1 MLRIRSIIR
10 TGLLGIT
17 AMILTIAYPVATFA
31 DASSDCAPPTY
42 SDGGVHKPVGADSG
56 MYTYVCTGTYAGKWV
71 SAYYVFDPDTYV
83 VTPLYAPDYTYDCSG
98 SQWYKTEWDFSAASN
113 SYVKNR
119 VVAGNPGLPTGCAV
133 ATPTGTGGSGA
144 SGSIDTTGPGST
156 NTTDSNGATAG
167 NISTTGPGSTNTS
180 TANGNNDTTINNG
193 TNVAMH
199 NTIDSVSA
207 SGNSLVL
214 SNTGAG
220 NATTGNSTDVAN
232 VVNLLQSSSNAL
244 GAGSNVITFTKNI
257 DGDVYGDLIL
267 DPNMLG
273 TLQPA
278 NTSSADNTSLT
289 INTSTQ
295 AAINN
300 NITVGANSGNA
311 TVASNTQAGDATT
324 GNANAVANVVNMINS
339 ILSAG
344 HSFIG
349 TININGNLD
358 GDILLPDNFVD
369 QLVASNVPTVTVS
382 VPTGM
387 NNTTASDTSNT
398 NVTNS
403 NNLGINN
410 QVSTAATSGSA
421 NVTANTSAGS
431 GQTGNATTNVTA
443 FNLTGSH
450 VIGNNAVL
458 VFVNVHGSWVGLIVN
473 APQGATA
480 AELGGGVTQNT
491 TSTAN
496 TAVNNTTNEQINNRI
511 NVAAH
516 SGDAT
521 ITNNTKAGNAK
532 TGNSGASANLL
543 NVENSFQTLSGWLG
557 ILFINVFGTWHGSF
571 GVNTAAGNPRGGT
584 SAAPAA
590 LPGAGGTGTQVI
602 PVFKFVP
609 HTSGSS
615 SGGHGGSSSS
625 TRYQAVPYES
635 ASTGGSSSNSQ
646 LGNQPERAVLASAS
660 TNSNPPSS
668 QAPHNGLAKKLAI
681 IGGGTVAY
689 IAMDAFY
696 SRRSDNKKAKKAAQA
711 ANLTHTTAAR

>member
-1 MLRIRSIIR
+1 
-10 TGLLGIT
+10 
-17 AMILTIAYPVATFA
+17 
-31 DASSDCAPPTY
+31 
-42 SDGGVHKPVGADSG
+42 
-56 MYTYVCTGTYAGKWV
+56 MYTYECSGTYAGKWV
-71 SAYYVFDPDTYV
+71 SAYYVFDPDTYA
-83 VTPLYAPDYTYDCSG
+83 VTPLYAPDYNYDCAG
-98 SQWYKTEWDFSAASN
+98 GQWYKTEWDFSAATN

-119 VVAGNPGLPTGCAV
+119 VVSTNPGLPTGCAV
-133 ATPTGTGGSGA
+133 ATPTDSGSGG
-144 SGSIDTTGPGST
+144 SGSIDTTGPDST
-156 NTTDSNGATAG
+156 NTTDSNGAAAG

-180 TANGNNDTTINNG
+180 TANGNNDTTVNNG

-199 NTIDSVSA
+199 NTIDSVST

-220 NATTGNSTDVAN
+220 GATTGDSTDVAN

-278 NTSSADNTSLT
+278 NTSSADNTNLT

-300 NITVGANSGNA
+300 NITVGATSGNA

-382 VPTGM
+382 VPTSL
-387 NNTTASDTSNT
+387 NDTTVSNTSNT

-410 QVSTAATSGSA
+410 QVTTAASSGNA

-443 FNLTGSH
+443 FNLTGSR
-450 VIGNNAVL
+450 VIGNNAIL

-491 TSTAN
+491 TTTAN
-496 TAVNNTTNEQINNRI
+496 TAVNNTTKEQINNRI
-511 NVAAH
+511 NVAAS

-521 ITNNTKAGNAK
+521 VTNNTKAGNAK
-532 TGNSGASANLL
+532 TGNAGAAVNLL

-571 GVNTAAGNPRGGT
+571 GVNTAAGDPKGG

-602 PVFKFVP
+602 PVFRFVP
-609 HTSGSS
+609 HTSGN
-615 SGGHGGSSSS
+615 SGSGHGSSSS
-625 TRYQAVPYES
+625 NSTHYQAVPYN
-635 ASTGGSSSNSQ
+635 STNSSNSNSPSD
-646 LGNQPERAVLASAS
+646 NQPSDHAVLASAS

-668 QAPHNGLAKKLAI
+668 QGPHNGLAKKLAI
-681 IGGGTVAY
+681 IAGGTVAY

-696 SRRSDNKKAKKAAQA
+696 TRRSDSKKAKKAAQA
-711 ANLTHTTAAR
+711 ANLAHTAAPR